1 MTSPRAFRRLVLL
14 GSALLVS
21 ACATTRR
28 YPVTPLP
35 VQLVSPT
42 PFLVHVRARADTAAN
57 SCQVL
62 RITGTVSSMEG
73 DTLEFARVWSD
84 RRPRGASDCLE
95 GRPGFVVRSSAPDVR
110 GETTVVPAG
119 SKSLFAAFVLFT
131 ALLTFLAM
139 ASS

>member
-1 MTSPRAFRRLVLL
+1 MTSPRAFHRLAILGPVVLI
-14 GSALLVS
+14 S

-28 YPVTPLP
+28 YQVTPLP

-57 SCQVL
+57 FCQVL

-110 GETTVVPAG
+110 GETTVVPSG

-131 ALLTFLAM
+131 ALLTLLAM